1 LTCQVPECEYY
12 YTEIFFGDISRD
24 TNLTST
30 GSMPL
35 KQLDLYGPW
44 KRNVI
49 DCEWARKIPES
60 TTSFIISGLFMM
72 GPKGANTML
81 GKGR

>member
-1 LTCQVPECEYY
+1 
-12 YTEIFFGDISRD
+12 
-24 TNLTST
+24 
-30 GSMPL
+30 MPL

-49 DCEWARKIPES
+49 DCEGVRKIAES